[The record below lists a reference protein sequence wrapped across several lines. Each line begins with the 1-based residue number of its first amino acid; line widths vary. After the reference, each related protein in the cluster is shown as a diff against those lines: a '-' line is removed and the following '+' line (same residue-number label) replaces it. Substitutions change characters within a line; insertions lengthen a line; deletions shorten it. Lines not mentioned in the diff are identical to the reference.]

1 MSNTQTYR
9 IKGMHCASCAG
20 IIEKTFKKVE
30 GVESASANYGTESV
44 KVVFDTTKT
53 DPHHLSKTI
62 EPLGYSLIIPEEKT
76 ADRSTMLTASEMGM
90 SANEPAYRAG
100 RHAAHLGLNQSK
112 KEKLAELADMRTKVI
127 SAIPLAIF
135 SIFVMGWEIFAQFGV
150 LPEVSYTWKEFF
162 HHLLPLMATYALF
175 VIGKPYL
182 LGFYRFLRYGK
193 ANMDTLIGIGTT
205 VAFIYSFFV
214 TAFEETLQPYLN
226 VENVYYDVTIVVI
239 AFITL
244 GKYLE
249 VRSKLKTGDAIEKLL
264 NLQAKTALVIRDP
277 RGMPVASDGAGGKEM
292 EIPVEQ
298 VVKGDFIVIK
308 PGFKIPVDG
317 VVTEGSS
324 YVDESLITGEPM
336 PGEKKV
342 GDTVI
347 AGTINTSGSFTFKAT
362 KVGSETL
369 LAHIVKMVEEAQGSK
384 APIQAL
390 ADKISSVFVPV
401 VLVIAFVTFALWLLI
416 GTGYLG
422 FSQAL
427 SFGLVSFVGI
437 LVIACPC
444 ALGLATPIGIIVGV
458 GKGAREGILIK
469 DAETLE
475 KLHKVNVL
483 VMDKTGTI
491 TKGKPELTAIKNFSE
506 KSDAE
511 LIAILVTLEKKS
523 EHPIAH
529 AILAY
534 AKEKEISEMPVEAFE
549 AIKGKGVKGVIGGN
563 EYYAGNAKLVVDR
576 GLSLDARSIEKE
588 TTQGKTPVFLVTQ
601 ETVLA
606 VVMIA
611 DAVKPEAKEAIS
623 ELQRLGIKTIMLTG
637 DDKNTARHIANEV
650 GIDEVFAE
658 VLPDMKQKKIKELQA
673 AGKIVAMVGDG
684 VNDAPALAQANVGIA
699 MATGTDVAI
708 ETAGITLLHGDIS
721 KTVKAIKLSRMTM
734 AGIKQNLFWA
744 FFYNIVGIPL
754 AGGLFYP
761 IFGWLLSPVFAGLA
775 MAFSSV
781 SVVGNSLRI
790 KAKKL

>member
-1 MSNTQTYR
+1 MSHTQTYK

-44 KVVFDTTKT
+44 KVDFDNAKT
-53 DPHHLSKTI
+53 NPHHLSKTI
-62 EPLGYSLIIPEEKT
+62 EPLGYSLIIPEERT
-76 ADRSTMLTASEMGM
+76 ADEMGM
-90 SANEPAYRAG
+90 SANE
-100 RHAAHLGLNQSK
+100 HAAHLGLNQSK
-112 KEKLAELADMRTKVI
+112 KEKLTELAEMKTKVI
-127 SAIPLAIF
+127 SVMPLAIF
-135 SIFVMGWEIFAQFGV
+135 SIFVMGWEILAEFNV
-150 LPEVSYTWKEFF
+150 LPNLPYVWKEFF

-175 VIGKPYL
+175 VVGKPYL

-193 ANMDTLIGIGTT
+193 ANMDTLIGIGTS
-205 VAFIYSFFV
+205 VAFLYSFIV
-214 TAFEETLQPYLN
+214 TAFEESLSPFIN
-226 VENVYYDVTIVVI
+226 VENTYYDITIVVI

-249 VRSKLKTGDAIEKLL
+249 IRSKLKTGDAIEKLL
-264 NLQAKTALVIRDP
+264 NLQAKTALVIRD
-277 RGMPVASDGAGGKEM
+277 GKEV
-292 EIPVEQ
+292 EVPVDQ
-298 VVKGDFIVIK
+298 VKRGELIIVKPSG
-308 PGFKIPVDG
+308 KIPVDG

-336 PGEKKV
+336 PVEKKV

-416 GTGYLG
+416 GTEYLG

-444 ALGLATPIGIIVGV
+444 AVGLATPIGIIVGV
-458 GKGAREGILIK
+458 GKGAKEGILIK

-483 VMDKTGTI
+483 VLDKTGTI
-491 TKGKPELTAIKNFSE
+491 TKGKPELVSIQNFSQ
-506 KSDAE
+506 KSDEEIVA
-511 LIAILVTLEKKS
+511 LLATLENKS

-529 AILAY
+529 AILSY
-534 AKEKEISEMPVEAFE
+534 AKDKHINLLPAENFE
-549 AIKGKGVKGVIGGN
+549 ALKGKGVKARIGGV
-563 EYYAGNAKLVVDR
+563 EYFAGNVALLKDLN
-576 GLSLDARSIEKE
+576 LSFDAGSIEKE
-588 TTQGKTPVFLVTQ
+588 TSEGKTPVILASK
-601 ETVLA
+601 EKVLA
-606 VVMIA
+606 VVMVA
-611 DAVKPEAKEAIS
+611 DAIKPEAKQAIA
-623 ELQRLGIKTIMLTG
+623 LLHKLGIRTVMLTG
-637 DDKNTARHIANEV
+637 DNKNTAEAIAKEV
-650 GIDEVFAE
+650 GIDEVMAE
-658 VLPDMKQKKIKELQA
+658 VLPEAKLNKIKELQVE
-673 AGKIVAMVGDG
+673 GNVVAMAGDG
-684 VNDAPALAQANVGIA
+684 VNDAPALAQANIGIA

-708 ETAGITLLHGDIS
+708 ESAGITLLHGDVS
-721 KTVKAIKLSRMTM
+721 KIVKAIKLSKFTM
-734 AGIKQNLFWA
+734 RGIKQNLFWA
-744 FFYNIVGIPL
+744 FIYNIVGIPL

-761 IFGWLLSPVFAGLA
+761 FFGWLLSPVFAGLA

-781 SVVGNSLRI
+781 SVVGNSLRL
-790 KAKKL
+790 KNKKL